1 MKHVELEQRVKAL
14 EQELAVLKHQIQ
26 VTLLEVHEQVL
37 AQKHPD
43 LRADGAA
50 SPANV
55 QATARPEAPLPAENS
70 MQREAH
76 AEGGN
81 GAVNASQTDLPETL
95 PPTPPPE
102 PAAEPAPD
110 DAYTIETA
118 VPVLAPARA
127 DWSEVVSTINWLQE
141 SIEQVGIAH
150 TRREI
155 ALYVRDGV
163 LPPEV
168 EMPLLELLDLYE
180 ARDAFEADRDH
191 QSSVTQVLA
200 ELINSRRAREE
211 ELPADEPA
219 DMDLLPVPPAEV
231 FEVAAADESNEQRQM
246 RDIVQRLIYG
256 LENLDAA

>member
-43 LRADGAA
+43 LRAEGAT
-50 SPANV
+50 SPANA
-55 QATARPEAPLPAENS
+55 QATIRPETPTPAENS
-70 MQREAH
+70 TQRETH
-76 AEGGN
+76 GGGGN
-81 GAVNASQTDLPETL
+81 GAASASQPDIPETL
-95 PPTPPPE
+95 PPTPSSE

-180 ARDAFEADRDH
+180 ARDAFEADREH

-211 ELPADEPA
+211 EFVADEPA
-219 DMDLLPVPPAEV
+219 GMDLLPMQPADAV
-231 FEVAAADESNEQRQM
+231 GVAAGETMEQRQM
-246 RDIVQRLIYG
+246 RDIVQRLIFG
-256 LENLDAA
+256 LENMDAA

>member
-1 MKHVELEQRVKAL
+1 VELEQRVKAL

-43 LRADGAA
+43 LRADGATGPA
-50 SPANV
+50 SA
-55 QATARPEAPLPAENS
+55 QAAVRPETPILAENS
-70 MQREAH
+70 APREAH
-76 AEGGN
+76 SGGGN
-81 GAVNASQTDLPETL
+81 GAVSASQLDIPETL
-95 PPTPPPE
+95 PLTQPPE
-102 PAAEPAPD
+102 PAAVPAPD
-110 DAYTIETA
+110 DAYALETA

-180 ARDAFEADRDH
+180 ARDAFEADREH

-211 ELPADEPA
+211 ELIPDEPA
-219 DMDLLPVPPAEV
+219 EINLSPLPPTD
-231 FEVAAADESNEQRQM
+231 EVAMAADESSERRQM

>member
-1 MKHVELEQRVKAL
+1 MKSVELEQRVKAL

-37 AQKHPD
+37 AQKHPA

-50 SPANV
+50 DPASTL
-55 QATARPEAPLPAENS
+55 AAAYTEAPTPAENS
-70 MQREAH
+70 TRQKTY
-76 AEGGN
+76 GGN
-81 GAVNASQTDLPETL
+81 GNGEASASQADIPDTL
-95 PPTPPPE
+95 PTTPPPE
-102 PAAEPAPD
+102 PVTESAASNDYLP
-110 DAYTIETA
+110 ETA
-118 VPVLAPARA
+118 TPVLAPARA

-180 ARDAFEADRDH
+180 ARDAFEADREH

-200 ELINSRRAREE
+200 ELINSRRAQEKE
-211 ELPADEPA
+211 SPANQAAEA
-219 DMDLLPVPPAEV
+219 NLLPPSPAGDIAV
-231 FEVAAADESNEQRQM
+231 AADESGEQRQM

>member
-43 LRADGAA
+43 LRADGAT
-50 SPANV
+50 SPTVA
-55 QATARPEAPLPAENS
+55 QAAVPSEAPIAAENS
-70 MQREAH
+70 TQREAH
-76 AEGGN
+76 GGGGN
-81 GAVNASQTDLPETL
+81 GAVSASQPDVPETL
-95 PPTPPPE
+95 PPTLPPDPV
-102 PAAEPAPD
+102 AEPVLD
-110 DAYTIETA
+110 DTYPLETA

-191 QSSVTQVLA
+191 QSTVTQVLA

-219 DMDLLPVPPAEV
+219 DMDLLPVPPADAI
-231 FEVAAADESNEQRQM
+231 EVAAADESSEQRQM